1 MTKILAGMT
10 FLLFSAAVHAQTF
23 NIGDY
28 VDAKTGSLTAGADG
42 WERCKVSKP
51 MVRTQYGV
59 DCGMVRAYVPASGM
73 CAPAASAEDKRVE
86 AETAAALAR
95 QPRPGPSLG
104 AKYGTREPVTCAN
117 RTAPAKGA
125 PSPEQV
131 RASSFS

>member
-1 MTKILAGMT
+1 MANGTTQSIPASNVSCKVY
-10 FLLFSAAVHAQTF
+10 LFT
-23 NIGDY
+23 
-28 VDAKTGSLTAGADG
+28 LP
-42 WERCKVSKP
+42 KVSKP

-73 CAPAASAEDKRVE
+73 RAPAASAEDKRVE